1 MGYKSTTEKVFANQ
15 HYNSNGTQFIAIS
28 HSLLIHIIKL
38 KKPMSESSSSAGAS
52 PARPRRKS
60 DLDERQ
66 IPTDLDG
73 QPKVPAWQLRE
84 ENKFQ
89 NRPSTN
95 IPKVPKMPRR
105 ISPGIDPALPPAFR
119 EMHIRNRQKQ
129 IDDFM
134 SLDSVHSSK
143 TQMSSQTSL
152 MTGTTTQSDSDS
164 DSDLDSFASLEEDDD
179 DDEAYREGRNQMA
192 RQTLDNS
199 PVKGR
204 NRLKRFNLGMN
215 KGVHGAPLDFIA
227 E

>member
-1 MGYKSTTEKVFANQ
+1 
-15 HYNSNGTQFIAIS
+15 
-28 HSLLIHIIKL
+28 
-38 KKPMSESSSSAGAS
+38 MSESSSSAGAS

-84 ENKFQ
+84 ENKFK

-95 IPKVPKMPRR
+95 IPKIPKMPRR
-105 ISPGIDPALPPAFR
+105 IDPTLPPAFR
-119 EMHIRNRQKQ
+119 E

-143 TQMSSQTSL
+143 TQMSSQRSL

-164 DSDLDSFASLEEDDD
+164 DSDIDDHDSFASLEEDDD

-204 NRLKRFNLGMN
+204 SRLKRFNLGMN